1 MSRAF
6 QTGAH
11 SRRTKLK
18 VRRRSPLRKNTTR
31 RPRKIWRNEGDHLME
46 AIFPEEFFDG
56 VLLGESNTIDEE
68 ADGGEE

>member
-1 MSRAF
+1 
-6 QTGAH
+6 
-11 SRRTKLK
+11 
-18 VRRRSPLRKNTTR
+18 
-31 RPRKIWRNEGDHLME
+31 ME